1 MSLAEEVRILDE
13 SGRWNPAFQMINLET
28 RKQHG
33 NLDTKVARMPE
44 NRSRNRYRD
53 VLPYDGSRIIL
64 ESSDDGDYI
73 NANLVEVPAVDRKYI
88 LTQGP
93 LPHTCEDFW
102 RMIWEQK
109 STAVVM
115 LNKIIEKNT
124 VKCHPYWP
132 MGEREVIEFE
142 EFKITNQSES
152 MSASYITREFL
163 LENTI
168 SGESRSVKHFHY
180 VLWPDFGVPKDPNS
194 FLLFLED
201 VRQSGALSRNVGP
214 PIVHCSAGI
223 GRSGTFCLV
232 DSALALAEKQNTA
245 EGLNLTKMLL
255 GLRKYRLGLIQ
266 TAEQLR
272 FAFLAVIEGLSRLF
286 PIVSVS
292 DEESET
298 ASKRSKL
305 DIVENNEVTPEPYQ
319 SHRQRNTAAPA
330 KPPRVNKEVP
340 NENIQIEQERQKRLY
355 EKLTALESS
364 EDDDEE
370 EEVID
375 LSDMSDEDNMEAI
388 SPRQVHV
395 ENVENNEYASKPLP
409 PLPPEHESDSEEQ
422 ANKSPVPLL
431 PVFTESDEENADESD
446 SDVCEDISSE
456 VSNDTADPKITEP
469 CASDETET
477 PNVETAKVDVNRDD
491 VNMDDVNRD
500 DVNKDNTHTESRSSL
515 ESRRG
520 PRHEDS
526 QSIKSE
532 ASESTDEVRQRRA
545 KRAAQTKEL
554 VDNIKKKM
562 IKSEMSK
569 ANQSMWLRS
578 GIALGICAGLFIV
591 YKVFF

>member
-1 MSLAEEVRILDE
+1 
-13 SGRWNPAFQMINLET
+13 
-28 RKQHG
+28 
-33 NLDTKVARMPE
+33 
-44 NRSRNRYRD
+44 
-53 VLPYDGSRIIL
+53 
-64 ESSDDGDYI
+64 
-73 NANLVEVPAVDRKYI
+73 
-88 LTQGP
+88 
-93 LPHTCEDFW
+93 
-102 RMIWEQK
+102 
-109 STAVVM
+109 
-115 LNKIIEKNT
+115 
-124 VKCHPYWP
+124 
-132 MGEREVIEFE
+132 
-142 EFKITNQSES
+142 
-152 MSASYITREFL
+152 
-163 LENTI
+163 
-168 SGESRSVKHFHY
+168 
-180 VLWPDFGVPKDPNS
+180 
-194 FLLFLED
+194 
-201 VRQSGALSRNVGP
+201 
-214 PIVHCSAGI
+214 
-223 GRSGTFCLV
+223 
-232 DSALALAEKQNTA
+232 
-245 EGLNLTKMLL
+245 
-255 GLRKYRLGLIQ
+255 LGLIQ

-298 ASKRSKL
+298 TSKRSKL
-305 DIVENNEVTPEPYQ
+305 DIVDNNEVTPEPYQ
-319 SHRQRNTAAPA
+319 SHRQRNTGAPA

-364 EDDDEE
+364 EDDDED

-375 LSDMSDEDNMEAI
+375 LSDMSDEENMEAI

-446 SDVCEDISSE
+446 SDVSEDISNE
-456 VSNDTADPKITEP
+456 VSHDTADPKITEP
-469 CASDETET
+469 CTSDETET
-477 PNVETAKVDVNRDD
+477 PNVETAKG
-491 VNMDDVNRD
+491 DDVNRD
-500 DVNKDNTHTESRSSL
+500 DVNSDDTHTESRSSL

-520 PRHEDS
+520 PRYEDS
-526 QSIKSE
+526 QSIKSG

-562 IKSEMSK
+562 IESEMSK